1 MNALNRSRSRSP
13 QSYQMLADSRRSV
26 SPNFPRKS
34 LMPPVNRSR
43 SPTPNYTSTFSAKL
57 ATVPRSTPIRNSGPA
72 SLPIMS
78 TTPTPKKHVA
88 SIHIPLEPKVS
99 QLYLYNNQDTQSIVE
114 SDVNQISKSEANL

>member
-43 SPTPNYTSTFSAKL
+43 SPTPNYTSTFNAKL
-57 ATVPRSTPIRNSGPA
+57 ATVSRNTPIRNSGPA

-78 TTPTPKKHVA
+78 TTPIPKKHVA

-99 QLYLYNNQDTQSIVE
+99 QHLCNSTHKSIIKSE
-114 SDVNQISKSEANL
+114 ANQISKSQNNM